1 MIIRARF
8 VVTMNGPPIEDGAV
22 AVVDGRIQ
30 DVGPAREVRARNTGP
45 IRDLGD
51 FALLP
56 GLINAHCHLDY
67 TCLRG
72 RLEPPRNSFV
82 DWIRAINASKADL
95 VPADYVA
102 SINRGFVE
110 AKRFG
115 TVAMANLTAFP
126 ELIPR
131 ARPLLRTIW
140 FAELIDVRD
149 GAGASALVARALES
163 LEPVEHAGLSP
174 HAPFT
179 ASHELYRRC
188 ARVARDRGLRLATH
202 LAESRDEMAMFRDA
216 SGPLYDFMRGI
227 GRDMGDCGGRTPLEH
242 FLSMADASQPW
253 LIAHLN
259 ELSEDDFHLLAQ
271 ARPKFDVVH
280 CPRSH
285 RYFGHAAFPFG
296 KLRALGFNLSLGTDS
311 LASNDDLNL
320 FAEMR
325 QFQRTFPEVAPDEIL
340 AMTTRNPARALG
352 QTDLLGRLA
361 RTYSSDMVAVP
372 FTGSLKDLFGAI
384 VTFEGAPLPDPAG
397 MALEN

>member
-1 MIIRARF
+1 MIIRSRF
-8 VVTMNGPPIEDGAV
+8 VVTMDGPPIEDGAV
-22 AVVDGRIQ
+22 VFSDGRIQ
-30 DVGPAREVRARNTGP
+30 DVGPAGDVKARHTGE

-72 RLEPPRNSFV
+72 RLPPPRHAFA
-82 DWIRAINASKADL
+82 DWIRAINAAKADL
-95 VPADYVA
+95 TPADYVA
-102 SINRGFVE
+102 SIKQGFAE
-110 AKRFG
+110 AQRFG

-131 ARPLLRTIW
+131 AQPLLRTTW

-149 GAGASALVARALES
+149 QEGAVALVERSLKS
-163 LEPVEHAGLSP
+163 LEPVEHAGLCP

-179 ASHELYRRC
+179 ASRELYQLC
-188 ARVARDRGLRLATH
+188 ARAALDRGLCLTTH

-227 GRDMGDCGGRTPLEH
+227 GRDMDDCGDRTPLAH

-253 LIAHLN
+253 LITHLN
-259 ELSEDDFHLLAQ
+259 ELSEGDFQLLAQ
-271 ARPKFDVVH
+271 MQTRFDVVH

-285 RYFGHAAFPFG
+285 GYFGHAAFPYAR
-296 KLRALGFNLSLGTDS
+296 LRSLGFNVALGTDS

-325 QFQRTFPEVAPDEIL
+325 RFRETFPEVASEEIL
-340 AMTTRNPARALG
+340 ALTTRNAALALG
-352 QTDLLGRLA
+352 WADVLGRLA
-361 RTYSSDMVAVP
+361 QGYSSDMVAVP
-372 FTGSLKDLFGAI
+372 FAGSAEDLLDAV
-384 VTFEGAPLPDPAG
+384 VTFTGEPLADPAG
-397 MALEN
+397 QESEN